1 MMESI
6 DNFVRS
12 VSIEDFYSHLSFI
25 SLLCLRKMIEFEIF
39 THTENQQV
47 QKLILSIIKKLK
59 QSMGQSQDV
68 HEALSGN
75 FN

>member
-1 MMESI
+1 MESI